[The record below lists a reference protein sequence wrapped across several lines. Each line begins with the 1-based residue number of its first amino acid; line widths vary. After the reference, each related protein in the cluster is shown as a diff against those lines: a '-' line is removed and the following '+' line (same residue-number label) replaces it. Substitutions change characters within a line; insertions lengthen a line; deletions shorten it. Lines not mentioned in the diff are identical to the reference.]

1 MGGGNMWTWNL
12 EIIEPQ
18 IKLPTCNLNSSS
30 KPIPQYF
37 SALLHRLPNF
47 KKAVNMARFITWQ
60 SDDASQ
66 MPFQAFISTF

>member
-18 IKLPTCNLNSSS
+18 IKLPTCNLNSS
-30 KPIPQYF
+30 KPISQY
-37 SALLHRLPNF
+37 SPALLYRLPNL
-47 KKAVNMARFITWQ
+47 KKSINIARFVTWE

-66 MPFQAFISTF
+66 MLFQAFTSTF